1 MSQIHGEGC
10 PKPWDTPRDV
20 PNPWDTPRE
29 FPWFWASLL
38 RKNAPKWQKNA
49 LHRFHTHCTRTLHAR
64 AHRTHAARARRT
76 HAPHAH
82 TARSCH
88 TPYVHAKKCKDK
100 GTEIEQFPHQGCT
113 NPWETPRGVPW
124 VWDIPRGVPRFWA
137 SLLKNFAF
145 HDIMLL

>member
-49 LHRFHTHCTRTLHAR
+49 LHRFHTHCTRTPHA
-64 AHRTHAARARRT
+64 HAAR
-76 HAPHAH
+76 HMGMP
-82 TARSCH
+82 
-88 TPYVHAKKCKDK
+88 KKSKTK
-100 GTEIEQFPHQGCT
+100 GLKLSNFLIRDAQILG
-113 NPWETPRGVPW
+113 NP
-124 VWDIPRGVPRFWA
+124 
-137 SLLKNFAF
+137 
-145 HDIMLL
+145 